1 MRLQQLWIMPV
12 DYRKKEVIILS
23 QIFLDAADHHCAVHI
38 ANLFGDHSDR
48 VGSPQAQG
56 AGKKVGPVIQH
67 LRRFD
72 NAILCMLRDGAR
84 RRGIVESRRNR
95 AGSQSQLFSDSLQ
108 GDSVLAAS
116 TRFLPRRWFHLQNP
130 SSLFQNWNPGNG
142 VPKLRDSLTSRT
154 DTSETLAVY
163 GITLF

>member
-12 DYRKKEVIILS
+12 DHRKKEIIILS
-23 QIFLDAADHHCAVHI
+23 QIFLDAADHHCAVYI

-56 AGKKVGPVIQH
+56 TGKKIGPVIQRS
-67 LRRFD
+67 RRFD

-84 RRGIVESRRNR
+84 RRGIVQRRRDR
-95 AGSQSQLFSDSLQ
+95 ARSQPQLFSDGLQ
-108 GDSVLAAS
+108 RDSVLAAS

-130 SSLFQNWNPGNG
+130 SSLVQKNPSSLFQNWNPGTG
-142 VPKLRDSLTSRT
+142 VPKLRDPLTSRT
-154 DTSETLAVY
+154 DTS
-163 GITLF
+163 